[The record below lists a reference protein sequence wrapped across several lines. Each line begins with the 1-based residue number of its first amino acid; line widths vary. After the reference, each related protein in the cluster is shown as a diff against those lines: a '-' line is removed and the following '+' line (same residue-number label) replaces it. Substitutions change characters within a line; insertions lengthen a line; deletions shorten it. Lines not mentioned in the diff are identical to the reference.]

1 MNSSLSSKVI
11 TGTKCSPVIHTNL
24 FKRNISL
31 PTVDDK
37 YSFTRA
43 HNTLVLLITSIESLE
58 PPLYWYNISNNS
70 KGSLCELFRLEN
82 CVCVLSIT
90 RTCGLIRQRK
100 VNGKTSFYVEKD
112 KWIRFFSQYELINV
126 EIIMSKTSIVI
137 DNKPIR
143 KNITFIRIETK
154 SSSSYLKATTQY
166 NHQVFPPLVQ
176 MRQLSHLFL
185 NSISAN
191 IIKTIHWYVNE
202 RVSTLAI
209 CRNTPSNCSKS
220 ISTSTSHNNPP
231 ILQSMYPILDK
242 LDINTSNLEDKNLN
256 VIFLKNLLSEVSC
269 VLTYNNININLEK
282 RSGRGKKELIQIPSI
297 RHLKYDRF
305 KQNVTQYNFIEQT
318 LKALSYNSDNNY
330 HPLSTINL
338 CRCLVENYEDNL

>member
-1 MNSSLSSKVI
+1 MNSSLSSKDATV
-11 TGTKCSPVIHTNL
+11 TKSPNFVRANL
-24 FKRNISL
+24 FHRDITL

-137 DNKPIR
+137 DNKMIR
-143 KNITFIRIETK
+143 KNMTFISIGTK

-166 NHQVFPPLVQ
+166 EH
-176 MRQLSHLFL
+176 
-185 NSISAN
+185 
-191 IIKTIHWYVNE
+191 
-202 RVSTLAI
+202 
-209 CRNTPSNCSKS
+209 
-220 ISTSTSHNNPP
+220 
-231 ILQSMYPILDK
+231 
-242 LDINTSNLEDKNLN
+242 
-256 VIFLKNLLSEVSC
+256 
-269 VLTYNNININLEK
+269 
-282 RSGRGKKELIQIPSI
+282 
-297 RHLKYDRF
+297 
-305 KQNVTQYNFIEQT
+305 
-318 LKALSYNSDNNY
+318 
-330 HPLSTINL
+330 
-338 CRCLVENYEDNL
+338 